1 VARIVGGHRRVR
13 FVGGRG
19 HADAAATATVS
30 TTSQP
35 ATAPAP
41 ATDQRVCTEVRSSGF
56 CARFARRRPSRSTS
70 RQQWQ
75 AQVPVQV
82 EDARSVRVSRL
93 SAGRGRHQPHAHNLV
108 HPSHA
113 VHVGNYKIC
122 SRLCILTQL

>member
-1 VARIVGGHRRVR
+1 VAHVVRGHRRVR

-35 ATAPAP
+35 ATATPPAP
-41 ATDQRVCTEVRSSGF
+41 TADERFSAEVRSRGVR
-56 CARFARRRPSRSTS
+56 ARPERPSRCTS
-70 RQQWQ
+70 RQTFIGRQE

-82 EDARSVRVSRL
+82 EDTRSVRVSRL
-93 SAGRGRHQPHAHNLV
+93 PAGRGRRQSHAHALV

-113 VHVGNYKIC
+113 VHVGNYKIYI
-122 SRLCILTQL
+122 S